1 MPRRGVVAKRKRL
14 PDPKYGSQLLSQ
26 FINVVMVNGKKSV
39 AEKLVYNALEVA
51 QSQIKKHHPEIKEED
66 GEGGEGTD
74 QGAGGQ
80 TPHILK
86 LFETALGN
94 VRPGVEVRSRRVGG
108 ATYQVPIEV
117 RSDRST
123 ALAMRW
129 IVQYARNRGEKGM
142 ITRLAGE
149 FVDAFESRGAA
160 VKKREDTHRMAKA
173 NQAFAHF
180 RWT

>member
-26 FINVVMVNGKKSV
+26 FINVVMVNGKKSI
-39 AEKLVYNALEVA
+39 AEKLVYNALDIA

-66 GEGGEGTD
+66 EGGEGGEG
-74 QGAGGQ
+74 AHGGQ
-80 TPHILK
+80 TPNVLK

-129 IVQYARNRGEKGM
+129 IVQYARTRGEKGM
-142 ITRLAGE
+142 ILRLAGE